1 MNLLGWLGNILLK
14 FVWLILCL
22 DVIEVSEIFDFIF
35 DFKVFIVFGVFVGN
49 DVVCLF
55 VEVFENVDG

>member
-14 FVWLILCL
+14 FVWLFLCL
-22 DVIEVSEIFDFIF
+22 DVIEVSEIFDFNF